1 MPSATSEFDES
12 YDDLRREPPSLSGE
26 VLDHPIRLLEPR
38 EAVLIPS
45 SASVA
50 EAVVVLNDRKVG
62 CLLVVEAGKL
72 VGIFTDRDVVRRVL
86 PTGLALDQVRVGEY
100 MTKDPE
106 VLTLDDPIA
115 FALNR
120 MSAGDFRHV
129 PLLDDAGRPL
139 AVVSVRDV
147 VSFVV
152 QHFAGQVQNLPPTPT
167 RRSSSYPPHGAA

>member
-1 MPSATSEFDES
+1 MPSTSSEFDEA
-12 YDDLRREPPSLSGE
+12 YDDLGRETPSLSGD

-38 EAVLIPS
+38 EAALIPS

-50 EAVVVLNDRKVG
+50 EAVAILNERKAG
-62 CLLVVEAGKL
+62 CLLVMESGKL
-72 VGIFTDRDVVRRVL
+72 VGIFTDRDIVRRVL
-86 PTGLALDQVRVGEY
+86 PTGLALDQTKVGDY

-106 VLTLDDPIA
+106 TLGPDDPIA

-129 PLLDDAGRPL
+129 PLLDDAGCPL

-147 VSFVV
+147 VGFVV
-152 QHFAGQVQNLPPTPT
+152 QHFASSVQNLPPTPS
-167 RRSSSYPPHGAA
+167 RRSSNYPPHGAA

>member
-1 MPSATSEFDES
+1 MPSTTSEFDEA
-12 YDDLRREPPSLSGE
+12 YDDAGREPPSLSGE
-26 VLDHPIRLLEPR
+26 VLDRPIRLLEPR
-38 EAVLIPS
+38 EAVVVAP

-50 EAVVVLNDRKVG
+50 EAVALLNDRKAG
-62 CLLVVEAGKL
+62 CVLVMEGGKL
-72 VGIFTDRDVVRRVL
+72 VGILTDRDIVRRVL
-86 PTGLALDQVRVGEY
+86 PAGLPLEQAKVGDH

-120 MSAGDFRHV
+120 MSAGDSRHV
-129 PLLDDAGRPL
+129 PLLDETGRPR

-152 QHFAGQVQNLPPTPT
+152 QHFAGSVQNLPPTPS
-167 RRSSSYPPHGAA
+167 RRSGEYPPHGAA